1 MWDDAFPSFLIGLRE
16 GLEAGLIVSVL
27 VATLVR
33 SDQRARL
40 PHVWT
45 GVAAAIGLSMSFGA
59 VLTFTAAN
67 LPGKSQEAFGGTLS
81 LVAVVFVTAMVFWM
95 RRSARTFSGEIK
107 QKVTA
112 ALGMGAGVLIATSF
126 LAVGREGLETALF
139 LWTTAQ
145 AAGSSSGPLA
155 GAAVGLLLAAALCW
169 GLYRR
174 VLHINLTRFF
184 SITGAVLIVIAAG
197 VLGYG
202 MRDLQEATVIPGGTS
217 YAFDLSAHLDPAS
230 WYVTVVQGT
239 LNLTPQMT
247 WLQVGVHGAYLAIV
261 MTLFVR
267 GVRGAAPA
275 KPVPVASAAAV
286 AETADGSVPVGLAAA
301 VAAEPTSGASAPA
314 AGTQLAVL
322 PATDVAGAAKRVSVP
337 LDPAEAEQ
345 PATPAAMRAEGPAD
359 PDARSAAASTAVE
372 AERSAAPAPAGG
384 EAGSVAADADRA
396 ASSAAIEAEA
406 DPSATS
412 AAEGERAS
420 VDEAAAEGERAF
432 AGEPIAEGEKSAE
445 PADSGPEE
453 PSASAE
459 GAVATPSTP
468 RRFPRWTVPAVLVA
482 VPALI
487 AGITVAASSGKPA
500 SGTPVVEVSAADCG
514 KGFTAPKPGRQTFQ
528 VRNTGSRTS
537 EIYLIDPVSN
547 AVYGE
552 VEGIAPGTTR
562 ALIATVGTGSYAWRC
577 VPNGGKAVTSA
588 AVRVGAGGGSVQAVL
603 PVSEKDLA
611 APLAAYRTYVDQGL
625 ADLQTR
631 TRTLQS
637 DLDADKLD
645 QARKDWLPAHTQYA
659 SLGAAYGTFADFDAK
674 INGRTAGLAGGV
686 DDPAFTGFHRIEYGL
701 WHGQSAAT
709 LAPYAKQLAADVDAL
724 RMDFPK
730 QDFDPADLPLRT
742 HEILENTLHREL
754 SGNADYGSGT
764 ELATT
769 EANLDGTRELLSLL
783 RPLIDK
789 RNAKVIPAVDTWM
802 RRTEQ
807 LVLAQRAEDGTWTPL
822 DKLSDTDRQRLD
834 GSVGQ
839 LLEELAPIPDLL
851 EIRKA
856 A

>member
-33 SDQRARL
+33 SDQRGRL

-247 WLQVGVHGAYLAIV
+247 WLQVGVYGSYLAIV

-275 KPVPVASAAAV
+275 KPVPAAS
-286 AETADGSVPVGLAAA
+286 GAA
-301 VAAEPTSGASAPA
+301 VAAEPTAGASAPA
-314 AGTQLAVL
+314 GGAKPAVL
-322 PATDVAGAAKRVSVP
+322 AATDVAGAAERVSVP
-337 LDPAEAEQ
+337 LDSAEAEQ
-345 PATPAAMRAEGPAD
+345 PATPAATRAGSPAD
-359 PDARSAAASTAVE
+359 PDSDPGAGSAVASTAVG

-384 EAGSVAADADRA
+384 EAGSVSADADKA
-396 ASSAAIEAEA
+396 ATSAAIEAG
-406 DPSATS
+406 PSVTS
-412 AAEGERAS
+412 AAEGEHTS
-420 VDEAAAEGERAF
+420 EGEPA
-432 AGEPIAEGEKSAE
+432 AE
-445 PADSGPEE
+445 PASSSPGK
-453 PSASAE
+453 ASAPADDAE
-459 GAVATPSTP
+459 PPVATPSTP
-468 RRFPRWTVPAVLVA
+468 RRFPRWTVPAALVA

-487 AGITVAASSGKPA
+487 AGITIAASGGKPA

-514 KGFTAPKPGRQTFQ
+514 KGFSAPKPGRQTFQ
-528 VRNTGSRTS
+528 VRNSGSRTS

-588 AVRVGAGGGSVQAVL
+588 AVRVSAGGGSVQAVL

-611 APLAAYRTYVDQGL
+611 APLAAYRAYVDQGL
-625 ADLQTR
+625 ADLQTK

-645 QARKDWLPAHTQYA
+645 QARKDWLPAHTRYA

-724 RMDFPK
+724 RTDFPK
-730 QDFDPADLPLRT
+730 QDFDPADLPLRS

-769 EANLDGTRELLSLL
+769 EANLDGTRELLTLL

-834 GSVGQ
+834 GAVGQ

>member
-33 SDQRARL
+33 SDQRGRL

-45 GVAAAIGLSMSFGA
+45 GVAAAIGLSLSFGA

-184 SITGAVLIVIAAG
+184 TITGAVLIVIAAG

-247 WLQVGVHGAYLAIV
+247 WLQVGVYGSYLAIV

-275 KPVPVASAAAV
+275 KPVSVAS
-286 AETADGSVPVGLAAA
+286 GAA
-301 VAAEPTSGASAPA
+301 VAAEPTAGVSAPA
-314 AGTQLAVL
+314 GGAKPAVL
-322 PATDVAGAAKRVSVP
+322 AATDVAGATERVSVP
-337 LDPAEAEQ
+337 LDSAEAEQ
-345 PATPAAMRAEGPAD
+345 PATPAATRAGSPAD
-359 PDARSAAASTAVE
+359 PDPGAGRAVASTAVE

-384 EAGSVAADADRA
+384 EAGSVSADADQA
-396 ASSAAIEAEA
+396 ATSAAIEAG
-406 DPSATS
+406 PSVTS
-412 AAEGERAS
+412 AAEGEHAS
-420 VDEAAAEGERAF
+420 EGEPA
-432 AGEPIAEGEKSAE
+432 AE
-445 PADSGPEE
+445 PASSSPEK
-453 PSASAE
+453 ASAPADDAE
-459 GAVATPSTP
+459 PPVATPSTP
-468 RRFPRWTVPAVLVA
+468 RRFPRWTVPAALVA

-487 AGITVAASSGKPA
+487 AGITIAASGGKPA

-514 KGFTAPKPGRQTFQ
+514 KGFSAPKPGRQTFQ
-528 VRNTGSRTS
+528 VRNSGSRTS

-588 AVRVGAGGGSVQAVL
+588 AVRVSAGGGSVEAVL

-611 APLAAYRTYVDQGL
+611 APLAAYRAYVDQGL

-645 QARKDWLPAHTQYA
+645 QARKDWLPAHTRYA

-724 RMDFPK
+724 RKDFPK
-730 QDFDPADLPLRT
+730 QDFDPADLPLRS

-769 EANLDGTRELLSLL
+769 EANLDGTRELLTLL

-789 RNAKVIPAVDTWM
+789 RNAKVMPAVDTWM

-834 GSVGQ
+834 GAVGQ

>member
-1 MWDDAFPSFLIGLRE
+1 VWDDAFPSFLIGLRE

-33 SDQRARL
+33 SDQRGRL

-247 WLQVGVHGAYLAIV
+247 WLQVGVYGSYLAIV

-275 KPVPVASAAAV
+275 KPVPAAS
-286 AETADGSVPVGLAAA
+286 GAA
-301 VAAEPTSGASAPA
+301 VAAEPTAGASAPA
-314 AGTQLAVL
+314 DGAKPAVL
-322 PATDVAGAAKRVSVP
+322 AATDVAGAAGRVSVP
-337 LDPAEAEQ
+337 LDSAEAEQ
-345 PATPAAMRAEGPAD
+345 PATPAATRAGSPAGPD
-359 PDARSAAASTAVE
+359 PDPGAGSAVASTAVE

-384 EAGSVAADADRA
+384 EAGSVSADADKA
-396 ASSAAIEAEA
+396 ATSAAIEAG
-406 DPSATS
+406 PSVTS
-412 AAEGERAS
+412 AAEGEHAS
-420 VDEAAAEGERAF
+420 EGEPA
-432 AGEPIAEGEKSAE
+432 AE
-445 PADSGPEE
+445 PASSSPEK
-453 PSASAE
+453 ASAPADDAE
-459 GAVATPSTP
+459 PPVATPSTP
-468 RRFPRWTVPAVLVA
+468 RRFPRWTVPAALVA

-487 AGITVAASSGKPA
+487 AGITIAASGGKPA

-514 KGFTAPKPGRQTFQ
+514 KGFSAPKPGRQTFQ
-528 VRNTGSRTS
+528 VRNSGSRTS

-588 AVRVGAGGGSVQAVL
+588 AVRVSAGGGSVQAVL

-611 APLAAYRTYVDQGL
+611 APLAAYRAYVDQGL
-625 ADLQTR
+625 ADLQTK

-645 QARKDWLPAHTQYA
+645 QARKDWLPAHTRYA

-724 RMDFPK
+724 RKDFPK
-730 QDFDPADLPLRT
+730 QDFDPADLPLRS

-754 SGNADYGSGT
+754 SGNADYGSGS

-769 EANLDGTRELLSLL
+769 EANLDGTRELLTLL

-834 GSVGQ
+834 GAVGQ

>member
-59 VLTFTAAN
+59 ILTFTAAN

-81 LVAVVFVTAMVFWM
+81 LIAVVFVTAMVFWM

-107 QKVTA
+107 QKVAT

-145 AAGSSSGPLA
+145 AAGSASGPLA
-155 GAAVGLLLAAALCW
+155 GAAAGLLIAAALCW

-184 SITGAVLIVIAAG
+184 TLTGAVLIVIAAG

-202 MRDLQEATVIPGGTS
+202 IRDLQEATVLPGGTA
-217 YAFDLSAHLDPAS
+217 YAFDLSAHLDPGS

-247 WLQVGVHGAYLAIV
+247 WLQISVHALYLAIV
-261 MTLFVR
+261 MTLFAR
-267 GVRGAAPA
+267 GPAPVKPAPVTVSVGAGN
-275 KPVPVASAAAV
+275 VAAA
-286 AETADGSVPVGLAAA
+286 GSGEGEGV
-301 VAAEPTSGASAPA
+301 SA
-314 AGTQLAVL
+314 T
-322 PATDVAGAAKRVSVP
+322 
-337 LDPAEAEQ
+337 
-345 PATPAAMRAEGPAD
+345 
-359 PDARSAAASTAVE
+359 
-372 AERSAAPAPAGG
+372 
-384 EAGSVAADADRA
+384 GSVA
-396 ASSAAIEAEA
+396 
-406 DPSATS
+406 
-412 AAEGERAS
+412 
-420 VDEAAAEGERAF
+420 
-432 AGEPIAEGEKSAE
+432 
-445 PADSGPEE
+445 
-453 PSASAE
+453 
-459 GAVATPSTP
+459 
-468 RRFPRWTVPAVLVA
+468 RRLPRWTVPAALVA
-482 VPALI
+482 APALI
-487 AGITVAASSGKPA
+487 AGIAIAVGDGKPA
-500 SGTPVVEVSAADCG
+500 AGTPVVEVSAADCG
-514 KGFTAPKPGRQTFQ
+514 KGFTAPEPGRQTFQ

-537 EIYLIDPVSN
+537 EIYLVDPAGN

-562 ALIATVGTGSYAWRC
+562 ALIATIGTGSYAWRC
-577 VPNGGKAVTSA
+577 VPDGGKAVTSA
-588 AVRVGAGGGSVQAVL
+588 AVRVSAGGGSAQAVL
-603 PVSEKDLA
+603 PVSEQDLA

-625 ADLQTR
+625 ADLLTR
-631 TRTLQS
+631 TRALRS
-637 DLDADKLD
+637 DIDAKKLD
-645 QARKDWLPAHTQYA
+645 RAREDWLPAHLRYA

-709 LAPYAKQLAADVDAL
+709 LAPYAKQLTDDVDAL
-724 RMDFPK
+724 RKDFPK
-730 QDFDPADLPLRT
+730 QDFDPGDLPLRT

-754 SGNADYGSGT
+754 SGTADYGSGT

-769 EANLDGTRELLSLL
+769 DANLDGTRELLTLL

-789 RNAKVIPAVDTWM
+789 RDAEVVRAVDTWM
-802 RRTEQ
+802 ERTER

-834 GSVGQ
+834 GTVSQ

-851 EIRKA
+851 EIRQA

>member
-33 SDQRARL
+33 SDQRGRL

-247 WLQVGVHGAYLAIV
+247 WLQVGVYGSYLAIV

-275 KPVPVASAAAV
+275 KPVPAASR
-286 AETADGSVPVGLAAA
+286 AA
-301 VAAEPTSGASAPA
+301 VAAEPTAGASASAEGAKP
-314 AGTQLAVL
+314 AVL
-322 PATDVAGAAKRVSVP
+322 AATDVAGAAGRVSVP
-337 LDPAEAEQ
+337 LDSAEAEQ
-345 PATPAAMRAEGPAD
+345 PATPAATRAGSPAGPD
-359 PDARSAAASTAVE
+359 PDPGAGSAVASTAVE

-384 EAGSVAADADRA
+384 EAGSVSADADKA
-396 ASSAAIEAEA
+396 ATSAAIEAG
-406 DPSATS
+406 PSVTS
-412 AAEGERAS
+412 AAEGEHA
-420 VDEAAAEGERAF
+420 
-432 AGEPIAEGEKSAE
+432 AE
-445 PADSGPEE
+445 PASSRPEK
-453 PSASAE
+453 ASAPADDAE
-459 GAVATPSTP
+459 PPVATPSTP
-468 RRFPRWTVPAVLVA
+468 RRFPRWTVPAALVA

-487 AGITVAASSGKPA
+487 AGITIAASGGKPA

-514 KGFTAPKPGRQTFQ
+514 KGFSAPKPGRQTFQ
-528 VRNTGSRTS
+528 VRNSGSRTS

-588 AVRVGAGGGSVQAVL
+588 AVRVSAGGGSVQAVL

-611 APLAAYRTYVDQGL
+611 APLAAYRAYVDQGL
-625 ADLQTR
+625 ADLQTK

-645 QARKDWLPAHTQYA
+645 QARKDWLPAHTRYA

-724 RMDFPK
+724 RKDFPK
-730 QDFDPADLPLRT
+730 QDFDPADLPLRS

-754 SGNADYGSGT
+754 SGNADYGSGS

-769 EANLDGTRELLSLL
+769 EANLDGTRELLTLL

-834 GSVGQ
+834 GAVGQ

>member
-247 WLQVGVHGAYLAIV
+247 WLQVGVYGAYLAIV

-275 KPVPVASAAAV
+275 KPAPVVS
-286 AETADGSVPVGLAAA
+286 AAA
-301 VAAEPTSGASAPA
+301 VAAEPTAEASAA
-314 AGTQLAVL
+314 SEGTKPVVLA
-322 PATDVAGAAKRVSVP
+322 ATDVAGAVTRVSVP
-337 LDPAEAEQ
+337 LDSAEAER
-345 PATPAAMRAEGPAD
+345 PATPAATRAGSPAD
-359 PDARSAAASTAVE
+359 PDPGAGSAVASSAVE

-384 EAGSVAADADRA
+384 EAGSVSADADKA
-396 ASSAAIEAEA
+396 AASAAIEAEA
-406 DPSATS
+406 GPSAPEDEHAAEDEP
-412 AAEGERAS
+412 AAEGEK
-420 VDEAAAEGERAF
+420 
-432 AGEPIAEGEKSAE
+432 PAE
-445 PADSGPEE
+445 PASSGPEK
-453 PSASAE
+453 PSAPVE
-459 GAVATPSTP
+459 GAAATPSTP
-468 RRFPRWTVPAVLVA
+468 RRFPRWTVPAALVA
-482 VPALI
+482 APALI
-487 AGITVAASSGKPA
+487 AGITVAASGGKPA
-500 SGTPVVEVSAADCG
+500 SGAPVVEVSAADCG

-552 VEGIAPGTTR
+552 VEGIAPGTIR

-588 AVRVGAGGGSVQAVL
+588 AVRVSAGGGSVQAVL

-625 ADLQTR
+625 ADLQTK

-645 QARKDWLPAHTQYA
+645 QARKDWLPAHTRYA

-724 RMDFPK
+724 RKDFPK
-730 QDFDPADLPLRT
+730 QDFDPADLPLRA

-769 EANLDGTRELLSLL
+769 EANLDGTRELLTLL

-856 A
+856 T

>member
-33 SDQRARL
+33 SDQRGRL

-247 WLQVGVHGAYLAIV
+247 WLQIGVYGSYLAIV

-275 KPVPVASAAAV
+275 KPVPVAS
-286 AETADGSVPVGLAAA
+286 GAA
-301 VAAEPTSGASAPA
+301 VAAEPTAGASAPA
-314 AGTQLAVL
+314 EGAKPAVL
-322 PATDVAGAAKRVSVP
+322 AATDVAGAAGRVSVP
-337 LDPAEAEQ
+337 LDSAEAEQ
-345 PATPAAMRAEGPAD
+345 PATPAATRAGSPAGPD
-359 PDARSAAASTAVE
+359 PDPGAGSAVASTAVE

-384 EAGSVAADADRA
+384 EAGSVSADADKA
-396 ASSAAIEAEA
+396 ATSAAIEAG
-406 DPSATS
+406 PSVTS
-412 AAEGERAS
+412 AAEGEHTS
-420 VDEAAAEGERAF
+420 EGEPA
-432 AGEPIAEGEKSAE
+432 AE
-445 PADSGPEE
+445 PASSSPEK
-453 PSASAE
+453 ASAPADDAE
-459 GAVATPSTP
+459 PPVATPSTP
-468 RRFPRWTVPAVLVA
+468 RRFPRWTVPAALVA

-487 AGITVAASSGKPA
+487 AGITIAASGGKPA
-500 SGTPVVEVSAADCG
+500 SGTPLVEVSAADCG
-514 KGFTAPKPGRQTFQ
+514 KGFSAPKPGRQTFQ
-528 VRNTGSRTS
+528 VRNSGSRTS

-588 AVRVGAGGGSVQAVL
+588 AVRVSAGGGSVQAVL

-611 APLAAYRTYVDQGL
+611 APLAAYRAYVDQGL
-625 ADLQTR
+625 ADLQTK

-645 QARKDWLPAHTQYA
+645 QARKDWLPAHTRYA

-724 RMDFPK
+724 RKDFPK
-730 QDFDPADLPLRT
+730 QDFDPADLPLRS

-754 SGNADYGSGT
+754 SGNADYGSGS

-769 EANLDGTRELLSLL
+769 EANLDGTRELLTLL

-802 RRTEQ
+802 RHTEQ

-834 GSVGQ
+834 GAVGQ

>member
-16 GLEAGLIVSVL
+16 GLEAGLVVSVL

-155 GAAVGLLLAAALCW
+155 GAAVGLLIAAALCW

-247 WLQVGVHGAYLAIV
+247 WLQVGVYGAYLAIV

-275 KPVPVASAAAV
+275 KPVPVVS
-286 AETADGSVPVGLAAA
+286 AAA
-301 VAAEPTSGASAPA
+301 VAAEPTAGASAPA
-314 AGTQLAVL
+314 EGTQPVVLA
-322 PATDVAGAAKRVSVP
+322 AADVAGAAKRVSVP

-345 PATPAAMRAEGPAD
+345 PATPAATRAESPDD
-359 PDARSAAASTAVE
+359 PDPDPGSAAASTAVE

-384 EAGSVAADADRA
+384 EAGSVSADADKA
-396 ASSAAIEAEA
+396 ATSAAIEAEA
-406 DPSATS
+406 GPSATSATS
-412 AAEGERAS
+412 AAEGEPAS
-420 VDEAAAEGERAF
+420 EGE
-432 AGEPIAEGEKSAE
+432 PTAEGEKSAE
-445 PADSGPEE
+445 PAASGPEK
-453 PSASAE
+453 PSAPAE

-468 RRFPRWTVPAVLVA
+468 RRFPRWTVPAALVA

-487 AGITVAASSGKPA
+487 AGITIAAGGGKPA

-625 ADLQTR
+625 ADLQTK

-637 DLDADKLD
+637 DLDADRLD

-709 LAPYAKQLAADVDAL
+709 LAPYVKQLAADVDAL
-724 RMDFPK
+724 RKDFPK

-769 EANLDGTRELLSLL
+769 GANLDGTRELLTLL

-807 LVLAQRAEDGTWTPL
+807 LVLAQRAEDGSWTPL

>member
-155 GAAVGLLLAAALCW
+155 GAAVGLLIAAALCW

-184 SITGAVLIVIAAG
+184 SITGSVLIVIAAG

-247 WLQVGVHGAYLAIV
+247 WLQVGVYGAYLAIV
-261 MTLFVR
+261 MTLFVH

-275 KPVPVASAAAV
+275 KPVPVVSAAAV
-286 AETADGSVPVGLAAA
+286 AAAPTA
-301 VAAEPTSGASAPA
+301 GASAPA
-314 AGTQLAVL
+314 EGTK
-322 PATDVAGAAKRVSVP
+322 PATRAGSVV
-337 LDPAEAEQ
+337 
-345 PATPAAMRAEGPAD
+345 
-359 PDARSAAASTAVE
+359 ASTAVE
-372 AERSAAPAPAGG
+372 AERSAAPAPAEGA
-384 EAGSVAADADRA
+384 AGSVSADADKA
-396 ASSAAIEAEA
+396 ATSAAIEAEA
-406 DPSATS
+406 GRSAMS

-420 VDEAAAEGERAF
+420 EGEPA
-432 AGEPIAEGEKSAE
+432 AEGEKSAE
-445 PADSGPEE
+445 PVSSGPEK
-453 PSASAE
+453 PSAPAE
-459 GAVATPSTP
+459 GAAATPSTP
-468 RRFPRWTVPAVLVA
+468 RRFPRWTVPAALVA
-482 VPALI
+482 APALI
-487 AGITVAASSGKPA
+487 AGITIAAGSGKPA
-500 SGTPVVEVSAADCG
+500 SGTPVVEVSAAACG

-588 AVRVGAGGGSVQAVL
+588 AVRVSAGGGSVQAVL

-645 QARKDWLPAHTQYA
+645 QARKDWLPAHTRYA

-674 INGRTAGLAGGV
+674 INGRTAGLAGGA

-724 RMDFPK
+724 RKDFPK

-769 EANLDGTRELLSLL
+769 EANLDGTRELLTLL
-783 RPLIDK
+783 RPLIDQ

-807 LVLAQRAEDGTWTPL
+807 LVLGRRAEDGTWTPL

-834 GSVGQ
+834 GAVGQ

>member
-155 GAAVGLLLAAALCW
+155 GAAVGLLIAAALCW

-217 YAFDLSAHLDPAS
+217 YAFDLSAHLDPVS

-247 WLQVGVHGAYLAIV
+247 WLQVGVYGAYLAIV

-275 KPVPVASAAAV
+275 KPVPVVSAAV
-286 AETADGSVPVGLAAA
+286 AETSDGSVPVGLAAA
-301 VAAEPTSGASAPA
+301 VAAEPTAGAS
-314 AGTQLAVL
+314 V
-322 PATDVAGAAKRVSVP
+322 
-337 LDPAEAEQ
+337 PAEGTKPVVLA
-345 PATPAAMRAEGPAD
+345 ATPAATRAGSAAD
-359 PDARSAAASTAVE
+359 LDRDPGAGSAAASTAVE
-372 AERSAAPAPAGG
+372 AGRPAAPAPAGG
-384 EAGSVAADADRA
+384 ESGSVSADADKA
-396 ASSAAIEAEA
+396 ATSAAIEAEA

-412 AAEGERAS
+412 AADGEPASEGE
-420 VDEAAAEGERAF
+420 
-432 AGEPIAEGEKSAE
+432 PTAEGEKSAE
-445 PADSGPEE
+445 PAASGPEK
-453 PSASAE
+453 PSAPAE

-468 RRFPRWTVPAVLVA
+468 RRFPRWTVPAALVA

-487 AGITVAASSGKPA
+487 AGITIAAGGGKPA
-500 SGTPVVEVSAADCG
+500 SGTAVVEVSAADCG

-562 ALIATVGTGSYAWRC
+562 VLIATVGTGSYAWRC

-625 ADLQTR
+625 ADLQTK

-674 INGRTAGLAGGV
+674 INGRTAGLAGGI

-724 RMDFPK
+724 RKDFPK

-769 EANLDGTRELLSLL
+769 GANLDGTRELLTLL
-783 RPLIDK
+783 SPLIDK

>member
-27 VATLVR
+27 IATLVR

-155 GAAVGLLLAAALCW
+155 GAAVGLLIAAALCW

-247 WLQVGVHGAYLAIV
+247 WLQVGVYGAYLAIV

-275 KPVPVASAAAV
+275 KPVPVVSAAAV
-286 AETADGSVPVGLAAA
+286 P
-301 VAAEPTSGASAPA
+301 AEPTAEASAPA
-314 AGTQLAVL
+314 EGTKPALAATRAGS
-322 PATDVAGAAKRVSVP
+322 AA
-337 LDPAEAEQ
+337 
-345 PATPAAMRAEGPAD
+345 GPA
-359 PDARSAAASTAVE
+359 PAPGAGSVVASTAVE
-372 AERSAAPAPAGG
+372 AERSAAPAPAEG
-384 EAGSVAADADRA
+384 EAGSVSADADKA
-396 ASSAAIEAEA
+396 ATSAAIEAEA
-406 DPSATS
+406 GRSAVS

-420 VDEAAAEGERAF
+420 EGESA
-432 AGEPIAEGEKSAE
+432 AEGEKSVG
-445 PADSGPEE
+445 PVSSGPEK
-453 PSASAE
+453 PTAPAE
-459 GAVATPSTP
+459 GAAATPSTP
-468 RRFPRWTVPAVLVA
+468 RRFPRWTVPVALVA
-482 VPALI
+482 APALI
-487 AGITVAASSGKPA
+487 AGITIAASSGKPA
-500 SGTPVVEVSAADCG
+500 SGTPVVEVSAAACG

-588 AVRVGAGGGSVQAVL
+588 AVRVSAGGGSVQAVL
-603 PVSEKDLA
+603 PVSEKDLT

-645 QARKDWLPAHTQYA
+645 QARKDWLAAHTRYA

-724 RMDFPK
+724 RKDFPK

-783 RPLIDK
+783 RPLIDQ

-807 LVLAQRAEDGTWTPL
+807 LVLGQRAEDGTWTPL

-834 GSVGQ
+834 GAVGQ

>member
-33 SDQRARL
+33 SDQRGRL

-247 WLQVGVHGAYLAIV
+247 WLQVGVYGSYLAIV

-275 KPVPVASAAAV
+275 KPVPVAS
-286 AETADGSVPVGLAAA
+286 GAA
-301 VAAEPTSGASAPA
+301 VAAEPTAGASAPA
-314 AGTQLAVL
+314 GGAKPAVL
-322 PATDVAGAAKRVSVP
+322 AATDVAGAAERVSVP
-337 LDPAEAEQ
+337 LDSAEAEQ
-345 PATPAAMRAEGPAD
+345 PATPAATRAGSPAD
-359 PDARSAAASTAVE
+359 PDSDPGAGSAVASTAVE

-384 EAGSVAADADRA
+384 GAGSVSADADKA
-396 ASSAAIEAEA
+396 AASAAIGAG
-406 DPSATS
+406 PSVTI
-412 AAEGERAS
+412 AAEGEHAS
-420 VDEAAAEGERAF
+420 EGEPA
-432 AGEPIAEGEKSAE
+432 AE
-445 PADSGPEE
+445 PASSSPEK
-453 PSASAE
+453 ASAPADDAE
-459 GAVATPSTP
+459 PPVATPSTP
-468 RRFPRWTVPAVLVA
+468 RRFPRWTVPAALVA

-487 AGITVAASSGKPA
+487 AGLTIAASGGKPA

-514 KGFTAPKPGRQTFQ
+514 KGFSAPKPGRQTFQ
-528 VRNTGSRTS
+528 VRNSGSRTS

-588 AVRVGAGGGSVQAVL
+588 AVRVSAGGGSVQAVL

-611 APLAAYRTYVDQGL
+611 APLAAYRAYVDQGL
-625 ADLQTR
+625 ADLQTK

-645 QARKDWLPAHTQYA
+645 QARKDWLPAHTRYA

-724 RMDFPK
+724 RKDFPK
-730 QDFDPADLPLRT
+730 QDFDPADLPLRS

-754 SGNADYGSGT
+754 SGNADYGSGS

-769 EANLDGTRELLSLL
+769 EANLDGTRELLTLL

-807 LVLAQRAEDGTWTPL
+807 QVLAQRAEDGTWTPL

-834 GSVGQ
+834 GAVGQ
-839 LLEELAPIPDLL
+839 LLEGLAPIPDLL

>member
-33 SDQRARL
+33 SDQRGRL

-247 WLQVGVHGAYLAIV
+247 WLQVGVYGSYLAIV

-275 KPVPVASAAAV
+275 KPVPVAS
-286 AETADGSVPVGLAAA
+286 GAA
-301 VAAEPTSGASAPA
+301 VAAEPTAGASAPA
-314 AGTQLAVL
+314 GGAKPAVL
-322 PATDVAGAAKRVSVP
+322 AATDVAGAAERVSVP
-337 LDPAEAEQ
+337 LDSAEAEQ
-345 PATPAAMRAEGPAD
+345 PATPATTRAGSPVD
-359 PDARSAAASTAVE
+359 PDPDLDPGVGSAVASTAVE

-384 EAGSVAADADRA
+384 EAGSVSADADKA
-396 ASSAAIEAEA
+396 ATSAAIEAG
-406 DPSATS
+406 PSVTS
-412 AAEGERAS
+412 AAEGEHAS
-420 VDEAAAEGERAF
+420 EGEPA
-432 AGEPIAEGEKSAE
+432 AE
-445 PADSGPEE
+445 PASSSPGK
-453 PSASAE
+453 ASAPADDAE
-459 GAVATPSTP
+459 PPVATPSTP
-468 RRFPRWTVPAVLVA
+468 RRFPRWTVPAALVA

-487 AGITVAASSGKPA
+487 AGITIAASGGKPA

-514 KGFTAPKPGRQTFQ
+514 KGFSAPKPGRQTFQ
-528 VRNTGSRTS
+528 VRNSGSRTS

-588 AVRVGAGGGSVQAVL
+588 AVRVSAGGGSVQAVL

-611 APLAAYRTYVDQGL
+611 APLAAYRAYVDQGL
-625 ADLQTR
+625 ADLQTK

-645 QARKDWLPAHTQYA
+645 QARKDWLPAHTRYA

-724 RMDFPK
+724 RTDFPK
-730 QDFDPADLPLRT
+730 QDFDPADLPLRS

-769 EANLDGTRELLSLL
+769 EANLDGTRELLTLL

-834 GSVGQ
+834 GAVGQ

>member
-1 MWDDAFPSFLIGLRE
+1 P
-16 GLEAGLIVSVL
+16 
-27 VATLVR
+27 
-33 SDQRARL
+33 
-40 PHVWT
+40 
-45 GVAAAIGLSMSFGA
+45 
-59 VLTFTAAN
+59 TA
-67 LPGKSQEAFGGTLS
+67 
-81 LVAVVFVTAMVFWM
+81 
-95 RRSARTFSGEIK
+95 
-107 QKVTA
+107 
-112 ALGMGAGVLIATSF
+112 
-126 LAVGREGLETALF
+126 
-139 LWTTAQ
+139 
-145 AAGSSSGPLA
+145 
-155 GAAVGLLLAAALCW
+155 
-169 GLYRR
+169 
-174 VLHINLTRFF
+174 
-184 SITGAVLIVIAAG
+184 
-197 VLGYG
+197 
-202 MRDLQEATVIPGGTS
+202 
-217 YAFDLSAHLDPAS
+217 
-230 WYVTVVQGT
+230 
-239 LNLTPQMT
+239 
-247 WLQVGVHGAYLAIV
+247 
-261 MTLFVR
+261 
-267 GVRGAAPA
+267 
-275 KPVPVASAAAV
+275 
-286 AETADGSVPVGLAAA
+286 
-301 VAAEPTSGASAPA
+301 GASAPA
-314 AGTQLAVL
+314 GGAKPAVL
-322 PATDVAGAAKRVSVP
+322 AAPAVAGAAERVSVP
-337 LDPAEAEQ
+337 LDSAAAEQ
-345 PATPAAMRAEGPAD
+345 PATPAATRAGSPAD
-359 PDARSAAASTAVE
+359 PDPDLDPGAGSAVASTAVE

-384 EAGSVAADADRA
+384 GAGSVSADADKAATSA
-396 ASSAAIEAEA
+396 ASEAG
-406 DPSATS
+406 PSVTS
-412 AAEGERAS
+412 AAEGEHAS
-420 VDEAAAEGERAF
+420 EGEPA
-432 AGEPIAEGEKSAE
+432 AE
-445 PADSGPEE
+445 PASSSPGK
-453 PSASAE
+453 ASAPADDAE
-459 GAVATPSTP
+459 PPVATPSTP
-468 RRFPRWTVPAVLVA
+468 RRFPRWTVPAALVA

-487 AGITVAASSGKPA
+487 AGITIAASGGKPA

-514 KGFTAPKPGRQTFQ
+514 KGFSAPKPGRQTFQ
-528 VRNTGSRTS
+528 VRNSGSRTS

-588 AVRVGAGGGSVQAVL
+588 AVRVSAGGGSVQAVL

-611 APLAAYRTYVDQGL
+611 APLAAYRAYVDQGL
-625 ADLQTR
+625 ADLQTK

-645 QARKDWLPAHTQYA
+645 QARKDWLPAHTRYA

-724 RMDFPK
+724 RKDFPK
-730 QDFDPADLPLRT
+730 QDFDPADLPLRS

-769 EANLDGTRELLSLL
+769 EANLDGTRELLTLL

-834 GSVGQ
+834 GAVGQ

>member
-107 QKVTA
+107 QKVAA

-155 GAAVGLLLAAALCW
+155 GAAVGLLIAAALCW

-247 WLQVGVHGAYLAIV
+247 WLQVGVYGAYLAIV

-267 GVRGAAPA
+267 GVRRAAPA
-275 KPVPVASAAAV
+275 KPVPVVS
-286 AETADGSVPVGLAAA
+286 AAA
-301 VAAEPTSGASAPA
+301 VAAEPTAGASAPA
-314 AGTQLAVL
+314 EGTQPVVLAAV
-322 PATDVAGAAKRVSVP
+322 DVAGAAKRVSVP

-345 PATPAAMRAEGPAD
+345 PATPAATRAESPDD
-359 PDARSAAASTAVE
+359 PDPDPGSAAASTAVE

-384 EAGSVAADADRA
+384 EAGSVSADADKA
-396 ASSAAIEAEA
+396 ATSAAIEAEA
-406 DPSATS
+406 GPSATSATS
-412 AAEGERAS
+412 AAEGEPAS
-420 VDEAAAEGERAF
+420 EGE
-432 AGEPIAEGEKSAE
+432 PTAEGEKSAE
-445 PADSGPEE
+445 PAASGPEK
-453 PSASAE
+453 PSAPAE

-468 RRFPRWTVPAVLVA
+468 RRFPRWTVPAALVA

-487 AGITVAASSGKPA
+487 AGITIAAGGGKPA

-625 ADLQTR
+625 ADLQTK

-637 DLDADKLD
+637 DLDADRLD
-645 QARKDWLPAHTQYA
+645 QAREDWLPAHTQYA

-724 RMDFPK
+724 RKDFPK

-769 EANLDGTRELLSLL
+769 GANLDGTRELLTLL

-807 LVLAQRAEDGTWTPL
+807 LVLAQRAEDGSWTPL

>member
-33 SDQRARL
+33 SDQRGRL

-247 WLQVGVHGAYLAIV
+247 WLQVGVYGSYLAIV

-275 KPVPVASAAAV
+275 KPVPAAS
-286 AETADGSVPVGLAAA
+286 GAA
-301 VAAEPTSGASAPA
+301 VAAEPTAGASAPA
-314 AGTQLAVL
+314 GGAKPAVRA
-322 PATDVAGAAKRVSVP
+322 ATDVAGAAERVSVP
-337 LDPAEAEQ
+337 LDSAEAEQ
-345 PATPAAMRAEGPAD
+345 PATPAATRAGSPAD
-359 PDARSAAASTAVE
+359 PDSDPGAGSAVASTAVE

-384 EAGSVAADADRA
+384 GAGSVSADADKA
-396 ASSAAIEAEA
+396 ATSAAIEAG
-406 DPSATS
+406 PSVTT
-412 AAEGERAS
+412 AAEGEHAS
-420 VDEAAAEGERAF
+420 EGEPA
-432 AGEPIAEGEKSAE
+432 AE
-445 PADSGPEE
+445 PASSSPGK
-453 PSASAE
+453 ASAPADDAE
-459 GAVATPSTP
+459 PPVATPSTP
-468 RRFPRWTVPAVLVA
+468 RRFPRWTVPAALVA

-487 AGITVAASSGKPA
+487 AGLTIAASGGKPA

-514 KGFTAPKPGRQTFQ
+514 KGFSAPKPGRQTFQ
-528 VRNTGSRTS
+528 VRNSGSRTS

-588 AVRVGAGGGSVQAVL
+588 AVRVSAGGGSVQAVL

-611 APLAAYRTYVDQGL
+611 APLAAYRAYVDQGL
-625 ADLQTR
+625 ADLQTK

-637 DLDADKLD
+637 DLDVDKLD
-645 QARKDWLPAHTQYA
+645 QARKDWLPAHTRYA

-724 RMDFPK
+724 RKDFPK
-730 QDFDPADLPLRT
+730 QDFDPADLPLRS

-754 SGNADYGSGT
+754 SGNADYGSGS

-769 EANLDGTRELLSLL
+769 EANLDGTRELLTLL

-807 LVLAQRAEDGTWTPL
+807 QVLAQRAEDGTWTPL

-834 GSVGQ
+834 GAVGQ

>member
-33 SDQRARL
+33 SDQRGRL

-247 WLQVGVHGAYLAIV
+247 WLQVGVYGSYLAIV

-275 KPVPVASAAAV
+275 KPVPAAS
-286 AETADGSVPVGLAAA
+286 GAA
-301 VAAEPTSGASAPA
+301 VAAEPTAGASAPA
-314 AGTQLAVL
+314 GGAKPAVRA
-322 PATDVAGAAKRVSVP
+322 ATDVAGAAERVSVP
-337 LDPAEAEQ
+337 LDSAEAEQ
-345 PATPAAMRAEGPAD
+345 PATPAATRAGSPAD
-359 PDARSAAASTAVE
+359 PDSDPGAGSAVASTAVE

-384 EAGSVAADADRA
+384 GAGSVSADADKA
-396 ASSAAIEAEA
+396 ATSAAIEAG
-406 DPSATS
+406 PSVTT
-412 AAEGERAS
+412 AAEGEHAS
-420 VDEAAAEGERAF
+420 EGEPA
-432 AGEPIAEGEKSAE
+432 AE
-445 PADSGPEE
+445 PASSSPGK
-453 PSASAE
+453 ASAPADDAE
-459 GAVATPSTP
+459 PPVATPSTP
-468 RRFPRWTVPAVLVA
+468 RRFPRWTVPAALVA

-487 AGITVAASSGKPA
+487 AGLTIAASGGKPA

-514 KGFTAPKPGRQTFQ
+514 KGFSAPKPGRQTFQ
-528 VRNTGSRTS
+528 VRNSGSRTS

-588 AVRVGAGGGSVQAVL
+588 AVRVSAGGGSVQAVL

-611 APLAAYRTYVDQGL
+611 APLAAYRAYVDQGL
-625 ADLQTR
+625 ADLQTK

-645 QARKDWLPAHTQYA
+645 QARKDWLPAHTRYA

-724 RMDFPK
+724 RKDFPK
-730 QDFDPADLPLRT
+730 QDFDPADLPLRS

-754 SGNADYGSGT
+754 SGNADYGSGS

-769 EANLDGTRELLSLL
+769 EANLDGTRELLTLL

-807 LVLAQRAEDGTWTPL
+807 QVLAQRAEDGTWTPL

-834 GSVGQ
+834 GAVGQ

>member
-59 VLTFTAAN
+59 VLTFTAAT

-155 GAAVGLLLAAALCW
+155 GAAVGLLIAAALCW

-202 MRDLQEATVIPGGTS
+202 MRDLQEATVIRGGTS

-247 WLQVGVHGAYLAIV
+247 WLQVGVYGAYLAIV

-275 KPVPVASAAAV
+275 KPVPVVS
-286 AETADGSVPVGLAAA
+286 AAA
-301 VAAEPTSGASAPA
+301 VAAEPTAGASAPA
-314 AGTQLAVL
+314 EGTKPVVLA
-322 PATDVAGAAKRVSVP
+322 
-337 LDPAEAEQ
+337 
-345 PATPAAMRAEGPAD
+345 ATPAATRAG
-359 PDARSAAASTAVE
+359 SAAGPDRDPGVGNAVAPTAVD

-384 EAGSVAADADRA
+384 EAGSVSADADKA
-396 ASSAAIEAEA
+396 ATSAAIEAEA
-406 DPSATS
+406 GPSATS
-412 AAEGERAS
+412 VAEGES
-420 VDEAAAEGERAF
+420 AAEH
-432 AGEPIAEGEKSAE
+432 EPASEDEPTAEGEKSAE
-445 PADSGPEE
+445 PAASGPEK
-453 PSASAE
+453 PSAPAE

-468 RRFPRWTVPAVLVA
+468 RRFPRWTVPAALVA

-487 AGITVAASSGKPA
+487 AGITIAAGGGKPA

-528 VRNTGSRTS
+528 VRNTGTRTS

-625 ADLQTR
+625 ADLQTK

-724 RMDFPK
+724 RKDFPK

-769 EANLDGTRELLSLL
+769 GANLDGTRELLTLL
-783 RPLIDK
+783 RPLIDE

-807 LVLAQRAEDGTWTPL
+807 LVLAQRAEDGSWTPL

>member
-1 MWDDAFPSFLIGLRE
+1 M
-16 GLEAGLIVSVL
+16 
-27 VATLVR
+27 
-33 SDQRARL
+33 
-40 PHVWT
+40 
-45 GVAAAIGLSMSFGA
+45 
-59 VLTFTAAN
+59 
-67 LPGKSQEAFGGTLS
+67 
-81 LVAVVFVTAMVFWM
+81 
-95 RRSARTFSGEIK
+95 
-107 QKVTA
+107 
-112 ALGMGAGVLIATSF
+112 
-126 LAVGREGLETALF
+126 LA
-139 LWTTAQ
+139 
-145 AAGSSSGPLA
+145 
-155 GAAVGLLLAAALCW
+155 
-169 GLYRR
+169 
-174 VLHINLTRFF
+174 
-184 SITGAVLIVIAAG
+184 
-197 VLGYG
+197 
-202 MRDLQEATVIPGGTS
+202 
-217 YAFDLSAHLDPAS
+217 
-230 WYVTVVQGT
+230 
-239 LNLTPQMT
+239 
-247 WLQVGVHGAYLAIV
+247 
-261 MTLFVR
+261 
-267 GVRGAAPA
+267 
-275 KPVPVASAAAV
+275 
-286 AETADGSVPVGLAAA
+286 
-301 VAAEPTSGASAPA
+301 
-314 AGTQLAVL
+314 
-322 PATDVAGAAKRVSVP
+322 ATDVAGAAERVSVP
-337 LDPAEAEQ
+337 LDSAEAEQ
-345 PATPAAMRAEGPAD
+345 PATPAATRAGSPAD
-359 PDARSAAASTAVE
+359 PDSDPGAGSAVASTAVG

-384 EAGSVAADADRA
+384 EAGSVSADADKA
-396 ASSAAIEAEA
+396 ATSAAIEAG
-406 DPSATS
+406 PSVTS
-412 AAEGERAS
+412 AAEGEHTS
-420 VDEAAAEGERAF
+420 EGEPA
-432 AGEPIAEGEKSAE
+432 AE
-445 PADSGPEE
+445 PASSSPEK
-453 PSASAE
+453 ASAPADDAE
-459 GAVATPSTP
+459 PPVATPSTP
-468 RRFPRWTVPAVLVA
+468 RRFPRWTVPAALVA

-487 AGITVAASSGKPA
+487 AGITIAASGGKPA

-514 KGFTAPKPGRQTFQ
+514 KGFSAPKPGRQTFQ
-528 VRNTGSRTS
+528 VRNSGSRTS

-588 AVRVGAGGGSVQAVL
+588 AVRVSAGGGSVQAVL

-611 APLAAYRTYVDQGL
+611 APLAAYRAYVDQGL
-625 ADLQTR
+625 ADLQTK

-645 QARKDWLPAHTQYA
+645 QARKDWLPAHTRYA

-724 RMDFPK
+724 RTDFPK
-730 QDFDPADLPLRT
+730 QDFDPADLPLRS

-769 EANLDGTRELLSLL
+769 EANLDGTRELLTLL

-834 GSVGQ
+834 GAVGQ

>member
-33 SDQRARL
+33 SDQRGRL

-247 WLQVGVHGAYLAIV
+247 WLQVGVYGSYLAIV

-275 KPVPVASAAAV
+275 KPVPVAS
-286 AETADGSVPVGLAAA
+286 GAA
-301 VAAEPTSGASAPA
+301 VAAEPTAGASAPA
-314 AGTQLAVL
+314 EGAKPAVL
-322 PATDVAGAAKRVSVP
+322 AATDVAGAAGRVSVP
-337 LDPAEAEQ
+337 LDSAEAEQ
-345 PATPAAMRAEGPAD
+345 PATPAATRAGSPAGPD
-359 PDARSAAASTAVE
+359 PDPGAGSAVASTAVE

-384 EAGSVAADADRA
+384 EAGSVSADADKA
-396 ASSAAIEAEA
+396 ATSAAIEAG
-406 DPSATS
+406 PSVTS
-412 AAEGERAS
+412 AAEGEHAS
-420 VDEAAAEGERAF
+420 EGEPA
-432 AGEPIAEGEKSAE
+432 AE
-445 PADSGPEE
+445 PASSSPEK
-453 PSASAE
+453 ASAPADDAE
-459 GAVATPSTP
+459 PPVATPSTP
-468 RRFPRWTVPAVLVA
+468 RRFPRWTVPAALVA

-487 AGITVAASSGKPA
+487 AGITIAASGGKPA

-514 KGFTAPKPGRQTFQ
+514 KGFSAPKPGRQTFQ
-528 VRNTGSRTS
+528 VRNSGSRTS

-588 AVRVGAGGGSVQAVL
+588 AVRVSAGGGSVQAVL

-611 APLAAYRTYVDQGL
+611 APLAAYRAYVDQGL
-625 ADLQTR
+625 ADLQTK

-645 QARKDWLPAHTQYA
+645 QARKDWLPAHTRYA
-659 SLGAAYGTFADFDAK
+659 WLGAAYGTFADFDAK

-709 LAPYAKQLAADVDAL
+709 LAPYANQLAADVDAL
-724 RMDFPK
+724 RKDFPK
-730 QDFDPADLPLRT
+730 QDFDPADLPLRS

-754 SGNADYGSGT
+754 SGNADYGSGS

-769 EANLDGTRELLSLL
+769 EANLDGTRELLTLL

-834 GSVGQ
+834 GAVGQ

>member
-33 SDQRARL
+33 SDQRGRL

-247 WLQVGVHGAYLAIV
+247 WLQVGVYGSYLAIV

-275 KPVPVASAAAV
+275 KPVPAAS
-286 AETADGSVPVGLAAA
+286 GAA
-301 VAAEPTSGASAPA
+301 VAAEPTAGASASAEGAKP
-314 AGTQLAVL
+314 AVL
-322 PATDVAGAAKRVSVP
+322 AATDVAGAAERVSVP
-337 LDPAEAEQ
+337 LDSAEAEQ
-345 PATPAAMRAEGPAD
+345 PATPAATRAGSPAGPD
-359 PDARSAAASTAVE
+359 PDPGAGSAVASIAVE

-384 EAGSVAADADRA
+384 EAGSVSADADKA
-396 ASSAAIEAEA
+396 ATSAAIEAG
-406 DPSATS
+406 PSVTS
-412 AAEGERAS
+412 AAEGEHTS
-420 VDEAAAEGERAF
+420 EGEPA
-432 AGEPIAEGEKSAE
+432 AE
-445 PADSGPEE
+445 PASSRPEK
-453 PSASAE
+453 ASAP
-459 GAVATPSTP
+459 ADDAQPPVATPSTP
-468 RRFPRWTVPAVLVA
+468 RRFPRWTVPAALVA

-487 AGITVAASSGKPA
+487 AGITIAASGGKPA

-514 KGFTAPKPGRQTFQ
+514 KGFNAPKPGRQTFQ
-528 VRNTGSRTS
+528 VRNSGSRTS

-588 AVRVGAGGGSVQAVL
+588 AVRVSAGGGSVQAVL

-611 APLAAYRTYVDQGL
+611 APLAAYRAYVDQGL
-625 ADLQTR
+625 ADLQTK

-645 QARKDWLPAHTQYA
+645 QARKDWLPAHTRYA

-724 RMDFPK
+724 RKDFPK
-730 QDFDPADLPLRT
+730 QDFDPADLPLRS

-754 SGNADYGSGT
+754 SGNADYGSGS

-769 EANLDGTRELLSLL
+769 EANLDGTRELLTLL

-834 GSVGQ
+834 GAVGQ

>member
-33 SDQRARL
+33 SDQRGRL

-247 WLQVGVHGAYLAIV
+247 WLQVGVYGSYLAIV

-275 KPVPVASAAAV
+275 KPVPAAS
-286 AETADGSVPVGLAAA
+286 GAA
-301 VAAEPTSGASAPA
+301 VAAEPTAGASAPA
-314 AGTQLAVL
+314 GGAKPAVL
-322 PATDVAGAAKRVSVP
+322 AATDVAGAAERVSVP
-337 LDPAEAEQ
+337 LDSAEAEQ
-345 PATPAAMRAEGPAD
+345 PATPAATRAGSPAD
-359 PDARSAAASTAVE
+359 PDSDPGAGSAVASTAVE

-384 EAGSVAADADRA
+384 EAGSVSADADKA
-396 ASSAAIEAEA
+396 ATSAAIEAG
-406 DPSATS
+406 PSVTS
-412 AAEGERAS
+412 AAEGEHTS
-420 VDEAAAEGERAF
+420 EGEPA
-432 AGEPIAEGEKSAE
+432 AE
-445 PADSGPEE
+445 PASSSPEK
-453 PSASAE
+453 ASAPADDAE
-459 GAVATPSTP
+459 PPVATPSTP
-468 RRFPRWTVPAVLVA
+468 RRFPRWTVPAALVA

-487 AGITVAASSGKPA
+487 AGVTIAASGGKPA

-514 KGFTAPKPGRQTFQ
+514 KGFSAPKPGRQTFQ
-528 VRNTGSRTS
+528 VRNSGSRTS

-588 AVRVGAGGGSVQAVL
+588 AVRVSAGGGSVQAVL

-611 APLAAYRTYVDQGL
+611 APLAAYRAYVDQGL
-625 ADLQTR
+625 ADLQTK

-645 QARKDWLPAHTQYA
+645 QARKDWLPAHTRYA

-724 RMDFPK
+724 RKDFPK
-730 QDFDPADLPLRT
+730 QDFDPADLPLRS

-769 EANLDGTRELLSLL
+769 EANLDGTRELLTLL

-834 GSVGQ
+834 GAVGQ

>member
-33 SDQRARL
+33 SDQRGRL

-247 WLQVGVHGAYLAIV
+247 WLQVGVYGSYLAIV

-275 KPVPVASAAAV
+275 KPVPVAS
-286 AETADGSVPVGLAAA
+286 GAA
-301 VAAEPTSGASAPA
+301 VAAEPTAGASAPA
-314 AGTQLAVL
+314 EGAKPAVL
-322 PATDVAGAAKRVSVP
+322 AATDVAGAAGRVSVS
-337 LDPAEAEQ
+337 LDSAEAEQ
-345 PATPAAMRAEGPAD
+345 PATLAATRAGSPAGPD
-359 PDARSAAASTAVE
+359 PDPGTGSAVASTAVE

-384 EAGSVAADADRA
+384 EAGSVSADADKA
-396 ASSAAIEAEA
+396 ATSAAIEAG
-406 DPSATS
+406 PSVTS
-412 AAEGERAS
+412 AAEGEHAS
-420 VDEAAAEGERAF
+420 EGEPA
-432 AGEPIAEGEKSAE
+432 AE
-445 PADSGPEE
+445 PASSSPEK
-453 PSASAE
+453 ASAPADDAE
-459 GAVATPSTP
+459 PPVATPSTP
-468 RRFPRWTVPAVLVA
+468 RRFPRWTVPAALVA

-487 AGITVAASSGKPA
+487 AGITIAASGGKPA

-514 KGFTAPKPGRQTFQ
+514 KGFSAPKPGRQTFQ
-528 VRNTGSRTS
+528 VRNSGSRTS

-588 AVRVGAGGGSVQAVL
+588 AVRVSAGGGSVQAVL

-611 APLAAYRTYVDQGL
+611 APLAAYRAYVDQGL
-625 ADLQTR
+625 ADLQTK

-645 QARKDWLPAHTQYA
+645 QARKDWLAAHTRYA

-724 RMDFPK
+724 RKDFPK
-730 QDFDPADLPLRT
+730 QDFDPADLPLRS

-754 SGNADYGSGT
+754 SGNADYGSGS

-769 EANLDGTRELLSLL
+769 EANLDGTRELLTLL

-834 GSVGQ
+834 GAVGQ

>member
-40 PHVWT
+40 SHVWT

-145 AAGSSSGPLA
+145 AAGGSSGPLA
-155 GAAVGLLLAAALCW
+155 GAAVGLLIAAALCW

-247 WLQVGVHGAYLAIV
+247 WLQVGVYGAYLAIV

-275 KPVPVASAAAV
+275 KPVPVVS
-286 AETADGSVPVGLAAA
+286 AAA
-301 VAAEPTSGASAPA
+301 VAAEPTAGASAPA
-314 AGTQLAVL
+314 EGT
-322 PATDVAGAAKRVSVP
+322 K
-337 LDPAEAEQ
+337 
-345 PATPAAMRAEGPAD
+345 PATPVATRAGSAAD
-359 PDARSAAASTAVE
+359 PDRDPDRDPGAGSAVASTAVE

-384 EAGSVAADADRA
+384 ESGSVSADADKA
-396 ASSAAIEAEA
+396 ATSAAIEAEA
-406 DPSATS
+406 GPSATS

-420 VDEAAAEGERAF
+420 EGEPA
-432 AGEPIAEGEKSAE
+432 AEGEKSAE
-445 PADSGPEE
+445 PAASGPEK
-453 PSASAE
+453 PSAPAGGAE
-459 GAVATPSTP
+459 PPVATPSTP
-468 RRFPRWTVPAVLVA
+468 RRFPRWTVPAALVA

-487 AGITVAASSGKPA
+487 AGITIAAGGGKPA

-588 AVRVGAGGGSVQAVL
+588 AVRVSAGGGSVQAVL

-625 ADLQTR
+625 ADLQTK

-645 QARKDWLPAHTQYA
+645 QARKDWLPAHTRYA

-674 INGRTAGLAGGV
+674 INGRTAGLAAGV

-724 RMDFPK
+724 RKDFPK

-769 EANLDGTRELLSLL
+769 EANLDGTRELLTLF

-789 RNAKVIPAVDTWM
+789 RNVKVIPAVDTWM

>member
-33 SDQRARL
+33 SDQRGRL

-247 WLQVGVHGAYLAIV
+247 WLQVGVYGSYLAIV

-275 KPVPVASAAAV
+275 KPVPAAS
-286 AETADGSVPVGLAAA
+286 GAA
-301 VAAEPTSGASAPA
+301 VAAEPTAGASAS
-314 AGTQLAVL
+314 AGGAKPAVL
-322 PATDVAGAAKRVSVP
+322 AATDVAGAAGRVSVP
-337 LDPAEAEQ
+337 LDSAEAEQ
-345 PATPAAMRAEGPAD
+345 PATPAATRAGSPAGPD
-359 PDARSAAASTAVE
+359 PDPGAGSAVASTAVE
-372 AERSAAPAPAGG
+372 AARSAAPAPAGG
-384 EAGSVAADADRA
+384 EAGSVSADADKA
-396 ASSAAIEAEA
+396 ATSAVIEAG
-406 DPSATS
+406 PSVTS
-412 AAEGERAS
+412 AAEGEQTS
-420 VDEAAAEGERAF
+420 EGEPA
-432 AGEPIAEGEKSAE
+432 AE
-445 PADSGPEE
+445 PASSSPEK
-453 PSASAE
+453 ASAPADDAE
-459 GAVATPSTP
+459 PPVATPSTP
-468 RRFPRWTVPAVLVA
+468 RRFPRWTVPAALVA

-487 AGITVAASSGKPA
+487 AGITIAASGGKPA

-514 KGFTAPKPGRQTFQ
+514 KGFSAPKPGRQTFQ
-528 VRNTGSRTS
+528 VRNSGSRTS

-588 AVRVGAGGGSVQAVL
+588 AVRVSAGGGSVQAVL

-611 APLAAYRTYVDQGL
+611 APLAAYRAYVDQGL
-625 ADLQTR
+625 ADLQTK

-645 QARKDWLPAHTQYA
+645 QARKDWLPAHTRYA

-724 RMDFPK
+724 RKDFPK
-730 QDFDPADLPLRT
+730 QDFDPADLPLRS

-754 SGNADYGSGT
+754 SGNADYGSGS

-769 EANLDGTRELLSLL
+769 EANLDGTRELLTLL

-834 GSVGQ
+834 GAVGQ

>member
-155 GAAVGLLLAAALCW
+155 GAAVGLLIAAALCW

-247 WLQVGVHGAYLAIV
+247 WLQVGVYGAYLAIV

-275 KPVPVASAAAV
+275 KPVPV
-286 AETADGSVPVGLAAA
+286 GSAAA
-301 VAAEPTSGASAPA
+301 VAAEPTAGASAPA
-314 AGTQLAVL
+314 EGAKPVVLA
-322 PATDVAGAAKRVSVP
+322 ATDVAGAARRVSVP
-337 LDPAEAEQ
+337 LDSAEAEQ
-345 PATPAAMRAEGPAD
+345 PATPAVTRAKSPAD
-359 PDARSAAASTAVE
+359 PDPGAG
-372 AERSAAPAPAGG
+372 RSAAPAPAGG
-384 EAGSVAADADRA
+384 ESGSVSVDADKTA
-396 ASSAAIEAEA
+396 ASAGIEAEA
-406 DPSATS
+406 GPSATS
-412 AAEGERAS
+412 ASEDEPASEGA
-420 VDEAAAEGERAF
+420 
-432 AGEPIAEGEKSAE
+432 KSAE
-445 PADSGPEE
+445 PASSSPKKTSAPADGAE
-453 PSASAE
+453 PP
-459 GAVATPSTP
+459 VATPSTP
-468 RRFPRWTVPAVLVA
+468 RRFPRWTVPAALVA

-487 AGITVAASSGKPA
+487 AGIAIAAGGGKPA

-537 EIYLIDPVSN
+537 EIYLIDPISN

-588 AVRVGAGGGSVQAVL
+588 AVRVSAGGGSVQAVV

-625 ADLQTR
+625 ADLQTK

-701 WHGQSAAT
+701 WHGQAAAT

-724 RMDFPK
+724 RKDFPK

-769 EANLDGTRELLSLL
+769 EANLDGTRELLTLL

>member
-33 SDQRARL
+33 SDQRGRL

-155 GAAVGLLLAAALCW
+155 GAAVGLLLAAVLCW

-247 WLQVGVHGAYLAIV
+247 WLQVGVYGSYLAIV

-275 KPVPVASAAAV
+275 KPVPAAS
-286 AETADGSVPVGLAAA
+286 GAA
-301 VAAEPTSGASAPA
+301 VAAEPTAGASASAEGAKP
-314 AGTQLAVL
+314 AVL
-322 PATDVAGAAKRVSVP
+322 AATDVAGAAGRVSVP
-337 LDPAEAEQ
+337 LDSAEAEQ
-345 PATPAAMRAEGPAD
+345 PATPAATRAGSPEGPD
-359 PDARSAAASTAVE
+359 PDPGTGSAVASTAVE

-384 EAGSVAADADRA
+384 EAGSVSADADKA
-396 ASSAAIEAEA
+396 ATSAAIEAG
-406 DPSATS
+406 PSVTS
-412 AAEGERAS
+412 AAEGEHAS
-420 VDEAAAEGERAF
+420 EGEPA
-432 AGEPIAEGEKSAE
+432 AE
-445 PADSGPEE
+445 PASSSPEK
-453 PSASAE
+453 ASAPADDAE
-459 GAVATPSTP
+459 PPVATPSTP
-468 RRFPRWTVPAVLVA
+468 RRFPRWTVPAALVA

-487 AGITVAASSGKPA
+487 AGITIAASGGKPA
-500 SGTPVVEVSAADCG
+500 SGMPVVEVSAADCG
-514 KGFTAPKPGRQTFQ
+514 KGFNAPKPGRQTFQ
-528 VRNTGSRTS
+528 VRNSGSRTS

-588 AVRVGAGGGSVQAVL
+588 AVRVSAGGGSVQAVL

-611 APLAAYRTYVDQGL
+611 APLAAYRAYVDQGL
-625 ADLQTR
+625 ADLQTK

-645 QARKDWLPAHTQYA
+645 QARKDWLPAHTRYA

-724 RMDFPK
+724 RKDFPK
-730 QDFDPADLPLRT
+730 QDFDPADLPLRS

-754 SGNADYGSGT
+754 SGNADYGSGS

-769 EANLDGTRELLSLL
+769 EANLDGTRELLTLL

-802 RRTEQ
+802 RHTEQ

-834 GSVGQ
+834 GAVGQ

>member
-33 SDQRARL
+33 SDQRGRL

-247 WLQVGVHGAYLAIV
+247 WLQVGVYGSYLAIV

-275 KPVPVASAAAV
+275 KPVPAAS
-286 AETADGSVPVGLAAA
+286 GAA
-301 VAAEPTSGASAPA
+301 VAAEPTAGASAPA
-314 AGTQLAVL
+314 GGAKPAVL
-322 PATDVAGAAKRVSVP
+322 AATDVAGAAERVSVP
-337 LDPAEAEQ
+337 LDSAEAEQ
-345 PATPAAMRAEGPAD
+345 PATPAATRAGSPAD
-359 PDARSAAASTAVE
+359 PDSDPGAGSAVASTAVE

-384 EAGSVAADADRA
+384 EAGSVSADADKA
-396 ASSAAIEAEA
+396 ATSAAIEAG
-406 DPSATS
+406 PSVTT
-412 AAEGERAS
+412 AAEGEHTS
-420 VDEAAAEGERAF
+420 EGEPA
-432 AGEPIAEGEKSAE
+432 AE
-445 PADSGPEE
+445 PASSSPEK
-453 PSASAE
+453 ASAPADDAE
-459 GAVATPSTP
+459 PPVATPSTP
-468 RRFPRWTVPAVLVA
+468 RRFPRWTVPAALVA

-487 AGITVAASSGKPA
+487 AGITIAASGGKPA

-514 KGFTAPKPGRQTFQ
+514 KDFSAPKPGRQTFQ
-528 VRNTGSRTS
+528 VRNSGSRTS

-588 AVRVGAGGGSVQAVL
+588 AVRVSAGGGSVQAVL

-611 APLAAYRTYVDQGL
+611 APLAAYRAYVDQGL
-625 ADLQTR
+625 ADLQTK

-645 QARKDWLPAHTQYA
+645 QARKDWLPAHTRYA

-724 RMDFPK
+724 RKDFPK
-730 QDFDPADLPLRT
+730 QDFDPADLPLRS

-754 SGNADYGSGT
+754 SGNADYGSGS

-769 EANLDGTRELLSLL
+769 EANLDGTRELLTLL

-807 LVLAQRAEDGTWTPL
+807 LVLAQRAEDGTWTAL

-834 GSVGQ
+834 GAVGQ

>member
-33 SDQRARL
+33 SDQRGRL

-247 WLQVGVHGAYLAIV
+247 WLQVGVYGSYLAIV

-275 KPVPVASAAAV
+275 KPVPAAS
-286 AETADGSVPVGLAAA
+286 GAA
-301 VAAEPTSGASAPA
+301 VAAEPTAGASASAEGAKP
-314 AGTQLAVL
+314 AVL
-322 PATDVAGAAKRVSVP
+322 AATDLAGAAGRVSVP
-337 LDPAEAEQ
+337 LDSAEAEQ
-345 PATPAAMRAEGPAD
+345 PATPAATRAGSPAGPD
-359 PDARSAAASTAVE
+359 PDPGTGSAVASTAVE

-384 EAGSVAADADRA
+384 EAGSVSADADKA
-396 ASSAAIEAEA
+396 ATSAAIEAG
-406 DPSATS
+406 PSVTS
-412 AAEGERAS
+412 AAEGEHTS
-420 VDEAAAEGERAF
+420 EGEPA
-432 AGEPIAEGEKSAE
+432 AE
-445 PADSGPEE
+445 PASSRPEK
-453 PSASAE
+453 ASAPADDAE
-459 GAVATPSTP
+459 PPVATPSAP
-468 RRFPRWTVPAVLVA
+468 RRFPRWTVPAALVA

-487 AGITVAASSGKPA
+487 AGITIAASGGKPA

-514 KGFTAPKPGRQTFQ
+514 KGFSAPKPGRQTFQ
-528 VRNTGSRTS
+528 VRNSGSRTS

-588 AVRVGAGGGSVQAVL
+588 AVRVSAGGGSVQAVL

-611 APLAAYRTYVDQGL
+611 APLAAYRAYVDQGL
-625 ADLQTR
+625 ADLQTK

-645 QARKDWLPAHTQYA
+645 QARKDWLPAHTRYA

-724 RMDFPK
+724 RKDFPK
-730 QDFDPADLPLRT
+730 QDFDPADLPLRS

-754 SGNADYGSGT
+754 SGNADYGSGS

-769 EANLDGTRELLSLL
+769 EANLDGTRELLTLL

-834 GSVGQ
+834 GAVGQ

>member
-45 GVAAAIGLSMSFGA
+45 GVAAAIGLSTSFGA

-67 LPGKSQEAFGGTLS
+67 LSGKSQEAFGGTLS

-95 RRSARTFSGEIK
+95 RRSARTFSGEIR

-112 ALGMGAGVLIATSF
+112 ALGMGTGVLIATSF

-145 AAGSSSGPLA
+145 AAGSSSGPPA
-155 GAAVGLLLAAALCW
+155 GAAAGLLIAAALCW

-184 SITGAVLIVIAAG
+184 TITGAVLIVIAAG

-247 WLQVGVHGAYLAIV
+247 WLQVGIYGAYLAIV

-267 GVRGAAPA
+267 GVRGSA
-275 KPVPVASAAAV
+275 VARARTSDGSVRAGVAAAV
-286 AETADGSVPVGLAAA
+286 ADEPAEGANAA
-301 VAAEPTSGASAPA
+301 V
-314 AGTQLAVL
+314 LA
-322 PATDVAGAAKRVSVP
+322 ATDVARAAKLMSAPP
-337 LDPAEAEQ
+337 LDSAEAEKTAG
-345 PATPAAMRAEGPAD
+345 PTATQAAEPVAAPTA
-359 PDARSAAASTAVE
+359 SAVTE
-372 AERSAAPAPAGG
+372 AEH
-384 EAGSVAADADRA
+384 
-396 ASSAAIEAEA
+396 
-406 DPSATS
+406 SATL
-412 AAEGERAS
+412 AT
-420 VDEAAAEGERAF
+420 V
-432 AGEPIAEGEKSAE
+432 GEKPAE
-445 PADSGPEE
+445 PASSSREK
-453 PSASAE
+453 ASAPTE
-459 GAVATPSTP
+459 PRAAKPSTP
-468 RRFPRWTVPAVLVA
+468 RRLPRWTVPAALVA
-482 VPALI
+482 APALI
-487 AGITVAASSGKPA
+487 AGITIAASSGKPA

-562 ALIATVGTGSYAWRC
+562 ALTATVGTGSYAWRC
-577 VPNGGKAVTSA
+577 VPNGGKTVTSA
-588 AVRVGAGGGSVQAVL
+588 AVRVSAGGGSVQAVL

-611 APLAAYRTYVDQGL
+611 APLAAYRAYVDQGL
-625 ADLQTR
+625 ADLQTK

-645 QARKDWLPAHTQYA
+645 QARKDWLPAHTRYA

-686 DDPAFTGFHRIEYGL
+686 EDPAFTGFHRIEYGL

-724 RMDFPK
+724 RKDFPK

-754 SGNADYGSGT
+754 SGNADHGSGT

-769 EANLDGTRELLSLL
+769 EANLDGTRELLTLL

-789 RNAKVIPAVDTWM
+789 RNVKVLPAVDTWM

-807 LVLAQRAEDGTWTPL
+807 LVLAQRAEDGSWTPL

-834 GSVGQ
+834 GTVSQ
-839 LLEELAPIPDLL
+839 LLEDLAPIPDLL

>member
-33 SDQRARL
+33 SDQRGRL

-247 WLQVGVHGAYLAIV
+247 WLQVGVYGSYLAIV

-275 KPVPVASAAAV
+275 KPVPAAS
-286 AETADGSVPVGLAAA
+286 GAA
-301 VAAEPTSGASAPA
+301 VAAEPTAGASASAEGAKP
-314 AGTQLAVL
+314 AVL
-322 PATDVAGAAKRVSVP
+322 AATDVAGAAGRVSVP
-337 LDPAEAEQ
+337 LDSAEAEQ
-345 PATPAAMRAEGPAD
+345 PATPAATRAGSPAGPD
-359 PDARSAAASTAVE
+359 PDPGAGSAVASTAVE

-384 EAGSVAADADRA
+384 EAGSVSADADKA
-396 ASSAAIEAEA
+396 ATSAAIEAG
-406 DPSATS
+406 PSVTS
-412 AAEGERAS
+412 AAEGEHTS
-420 VDEAAAEGERAF
+420 EGEPA
-432 AGEPIAEGEKSAE
+432 AE
-445 PADSGPEE
+445 PASSRPEK
-453 PSASAE
+453 ASAPADDAE
-459 GAVATPSTP
+459 PPVATPSTP
-468 RRFPRWTVPAVLVA
+468 RRFPRWTVPAALVA

-487 AGITVAASSGKPA
+487 AGITIAASGGKPA

-514 KGFTAPKPGRQTFQ
+514 KGFSAPKPGRQTFQ
-528 VRNTGSRTS
+528 VRNSGSRTS

-588 AVRVGAGGGSVQAVL
+588 AVRVSAGGGSVQAVL

-611 APLAAYRTYVDQGL
+611 APLAAYRAYVDQGL
-625 ADLQTR
+625 ADLQTK

-645 QARKDWLPAHTQYA
+645 QARKDWLPAHTRYA

-724 RMDFPK
+724 RKDFPK
-730 QDFDPADLPLRT
+730 QDFDPADLPLRS

-754 SGNADYGSGT
+754 SGNADYGSGS

-769 EANLDGTRELLSLL
+769 EANLDGTRELLTLL

-834 GSVGQ
+834 GAVGQ

>member
-33 SDQRARL
+33 SDQRGRL

-247 WLQVGVHGAYLAIV
+247 WLQVGVYGSYLAIV

-275 KPVPVASAAAV
+275 KPVPAAS
-286 AETADGSVPVGLAAA
+286 GAA
-301 VAAEPTSGASAPA
+301 VAAEPTAGASASAEGAKP
-314 AGTQLAVL
+314 AVL
-322 PATDVAGAAKRVSVP
+322 AATDLAGAAGRVSVP
-337 LDPAEAEQ
+337 LDSAEAEQ
-345 PATPAAMRAEGPAD
+345 PATPAATRAGSPAGPD
-359 PDARSAAASTAVE
+359 PDPGTGSAVASTAVE

-384 EAGSVAADADRA
+384 EAGSVSADADKA
-396 ASSAAIEAEA
+396 ATSAAIEAG
-406 DPSATS
+406 PSVTS
-412 AAEGERAS
+412 AAEGEHTS
-420 VDEAAAEGERAF
+420 EGEPA
-432 AGEPIAEGEKSAE
+432 AE
-445 PADSGPEE
+445 PASSRPEK
-453 PSASAE
+453 ASAPADDAE
-459 GAVATPSTP
+459 PPVATPSTP
-468 RRFPRWTVPAVLVA
+468 RRFPRWTVPAALVA

-487 AGITVAASSGKPA
+487 AGITIAASGGKPA

-514 KGFTAPKPGRQTFQ
+514 KGFNAPKPGRQTFQ
-528 VRNTGSRTS
+528 VRNSGSRTS

-588 AVRVGAGGGSVQAVL
+588 AVRVSAGGGSVQAVL

-611 APLAAYRTYVDQGL
+611 APLAAYRAYVDQGL
-625 ADLQTR
+625 ADLQTK

-645 QARKDWLPAHTQYA
+645 QARKDWLPAHTRYA

-724 RMDFPK
+724 RKDFPK
-730 QDFDPADLPLRT
+730 QDFDPADLPLRS

-754 SGNADYGSGT
+754 SGNADYGSGS

-769 EANLDGTRELLSLL
+769 EANLDGTRELLTLL

-834 GSVGQ
+834 GAVGQ